1 MSEYGEKRKGLN
13 VRICNNNKME
23 NSFLDS
29 CSTQEKANYYKFMTC
44 IEKRGRVNTNMSPC
58 WTING
63 SKSSSG
69 YGQISFQNK
78 HWNLHRYSYWIHNG
92 RPNLT
97 CKDQV
102 MHKCDNKEC
111 ANPEHLKLGNAKI
124 NNQEAIERGLI
135 SSGTFKKGENFG
147 ELNNNAKLTWE
158 KVREIRRRKAEGLKY
173 GELKSMAVEYDIEY
187 ITIQKIVQGSLWKE
201 I

>member
-1 MSEYGEKRKGLN
+1 
-13 VRICNNNKME
+13 ME

-29 CSTQEKANYYKFMTC
+29 CSTQEKANYYRFMTC

-69 YGQISFQNK
+69 YGQIKFQNK
-78 HWNLHRYSYWIHNG
+78 SWNLHRYSYWIHND

-97 CKDQV
+97 YKDQV
-102 MHKCDNKEC
+102 MHICDNKEC
-111 ANPEHLKLGNAKI
+111 ANPEHLKLGTAKENAIDYVIRIREPKPKKEKRVG
-124 NNQEAIERGLI
+124 NYHKTEA
-135 SSGTFKKGENFG
+135 SFKKGEMVG
-147 ELNNNAKLTWE
+147 ELNTNAKLNWE

-187 ITIQKIVQGSLWKE
+187 VTIQKIVQGTLWKE
-201 I
+201 S